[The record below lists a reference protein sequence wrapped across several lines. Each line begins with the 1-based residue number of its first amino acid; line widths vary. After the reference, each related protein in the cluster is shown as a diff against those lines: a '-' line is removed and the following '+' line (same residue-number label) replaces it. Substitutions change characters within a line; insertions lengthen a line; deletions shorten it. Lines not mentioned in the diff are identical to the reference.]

1 MSNMM
6 QEVQK
11 VISQCNK
18 VLGSLTPTE
27 FNTLFSPEEIE
38 FLRRL
43 KRLGE
48 VSDSVVN
55 TVEMKIKWVDSHRV

>member
-1 MSNMM
+1 MVGVKKMVNT
-6 QEVQK
+6 
-11 VISQCNK
+11 CNN
-18 VLGSLTPTE
+18 VLGGLTPVE
-27 FNTLFSPEEIE
+27 FNTLFTLEEIE

-55 TVEMKIKWVDSHRV
+55 TVEIKIQLLAKATKE

>member
-1 MSNMM
+1 M
-6 QEVQK
+6 QEVKKMINTCDQ
-11 VISQCNK
+11 

-38 FLRRL
+38 FLRKL